1 MTVTKNNNGSYSF
14 EIEPFKKEK
23 EGLKMTLDIGQDKKF
38 EYNEDISYDL
48 NFDRWYRWNC
58 REKEIY
64 HQEPYSKQHGKNI
77 FNNIWGTHRY

>member
-1 MTVTKNNNGSYSF
+1 
-14 EIEPFKKEK
+14 
-23 EGLKMTLDIGQDKKF
+23 MTLEIGQDKKF
-38 EYNEDISYDL
+38 EYNEDISYEL

>member
-58 REKEIY
+58 DEKKIY
-64 HQEPYSKQHGKNI
+64 NLEPYSKQEARNI
-77 FNNIWGTHRY
+77 FDNTYGVYRY